1 MLYEYLQL
9 DVSVVLRM
17 EYRLDKKAL
26 FEVLGQWNSFL
37 KRKIHLVACGGTAMT
52 LLDVKPSTKDVD
64 FMVPVAAEYRYLVKT
79 LRELGY
85 EQSTG
90 AGWRRKGDLFDFD
103 LFAENRIHTTELLEN
118 PLNEG
123 NHTLLKEFSRLY
135 IGVLNEYDLIASKL
149 FRGTEVDFA
158 DCLMLVR
165 AKISGMN
172 IEYLK
177 SHYLEL
183 AGYDVSE
190 ERLVRNLDYFL
201 DRMRQEGIYG

>member
-1 MLYEYLQL
+1 
-9 DVSVVLRM
+9 
-17 EYRLDKKAL
+17 
-26 FEVLGQWNSFL
+26 
-37 KRKIHLVACGGTAMT
+37 MT

-79 LRELGY
+79 LQGLGY
-85 EQSTG
+85 EPSTG
-90 AGWRRKGDLFDFD
+90 SGWRREGDLFDFD
-103 LFAENRIHTTELLEN
+103 LFAGNRIHTTELLEN

-165 AKISGMN
+165 AKSTQNGHSNHGMD
-172 IEYLK
+172 IDHLK

-183 AGYDVSE
+183 ASYDVSE
-190 ERLVRNLDYFL
+190 ERLKRNIDYFL
-201 DRMRQEGIYG
+201 DRLRQEGIYG